1 MANKNE
7 VLDADKQMHE
17 IIESLEKMKSAAEM
31 LSKAENDTVAITD
44 MSKEIIEKIHPFID
58 SGNKILSSIE
68 SYDTKKEIDKLNS
81 LINDLSKNMDGLKT
95 QISSSRTK
103 NNELI
108 KNLEIGLS
116 KKINGSQKI
125 IKKEIEEIPSKVT
138 TIVIIMA
145 VGLLIL
151 LSTCSGGF

>member
-44 MSKEIIEKIHPFID
+44 MSKEIIEKISPFID

>member
-44 MSKEIIEKIHPFID
+44 MSKEIIEKIYPFID